1 LRGQHTEHYSFT
13 RPNVDKPAPLLVS
26 ASELISGCINQML
39 GKSYLV
45 CVAVDSQ
52 VPHRLTSRFAHV
64 VNPFELLWLLRVI
77 PTNYLAD
84 AGYSVDDRFI
94 DNRCSVRSE
103 QRFNVVQI
111 FFAATD

>member
-1 LRGQHTEHYSFT
+1 MRGQHTEHYSFT
-13 RPNVDKPAPLLVS
+13 RPNVDKSAPLPVS
-26 ASELISGCINQML
+26 ASEPISGCVNQVF

-64 VNPFELLWLLRVI
+64 EDPFELLGLLRNI

-84 AGYSVDDRFI
+84 ASDSVDDRFI
-94 DNRCSVRSE
+94 DNRYSVRPE

-111 FFAATD
+111 FFVATD